1 MKKVTVAII
10 GCGRIANTAH
20 IPAYLKC
27 ENVEIKYF
35 CDIIPEKAEKAVADY
50 GCGTAVTDYKVVL
63 ADPEV
68 DAVSICAHTNMH
80 YEISIA
86 AMRAGKD
93 VLSEKPVGRTYDEAL
108 EMLKVQKETGRVL
121 AIGVVNRYNY
131 YVNKIRNLVREG
143 KLGDIYHTY
152 VSFRAYRSIPGLGG
166 EFTTKAVSGGGAL
179 MDWGVHYI
187 DLVMY
192 VLGDPEIASVSGKT
206 YSKMANPMTDYV
218 YEYMWAEDTSDVI
231 NGTND
236 VDDYATALIKTKC
249 DSTIT
254 LNGCWAENIFVNDN
268 TFIDFMGTKGGVR
281 LTYCG
286 NFKFFSVK
294 DGKLTTETGDENND
308 NMYETEIS
316 AFVDSVITRKELPSD
331 ISYVVKT
338 AQILQGIYDS
348 SETGKE
354 IAY

>member
-10 GCGRIANTAH
+10 GCGRIANSAH

-35 CDIIPEKAEKAVADY
+35 CDVIPEKAQKAVADY
-50 GCGTAVTDYKVVL
+50 NCGTAITDYNVAL
-63 ADPEV
+63 NDPEV

-93 VLSEKPVGRTYDEAL
+93 VLSEKPVGRTYDESL
-108 EMLKVQKETGRVL
+108 EMMKVQEETGRILV
-121 AIGVVNRYNY
+121 IGVVNRYNY
-131 YVNKIRNLVREG
+131 YVNKIRDLVREG
-143 KLGDIYHTY
+143 ALGEIYHTY
-152 VSFRAYRSIPGLGG
+152 VSFRAQRSIPGLGG

-192 VLGDPEIASVSGKT
+192 ILGDPKISSVSGKT

-218 YEYMWAEDTSDVI
+218 YEHMWAEDTSDII

-236 VDDYATALIKTKC
+236 VDDYATALIKTAEN
-249 DSTIT
+249 STIS
-254 LNGCWAENIFVNDN
+254 LNGCWAENIFEGKN
-268 TFIDFMGTKGGVR
+268 TFIDFMGTRGGVR
-281 LTYCG
+281 LTYGG
-286 NFKFFSVK
+286 NFKLFSVK
-294 DGKLTTETGDENND
+294 DGKLTTESPEEKNE
-308 NMYETEIS
+308 NMYENEIK
-316 AFVDSVITRKELPSD
+316 AFVDSVITHKKLQND
-331 ISYVVKT
+331 ITYVIKT

-348 SETGKE
+348 SESGKE
-354 IAY
+354 IVF